1 MTDIITEQVLILYL
15 KPYLMAKV
23 EEFILILQLYSM
35 LLLLMMTKHIQSSFE
50 FKVTYSRI
58 GEDVFDDPQAGAI
71 DDNDKERQY

>member
-1 MTDIITEQVLILYL
+1 M
-15 KPYLMAKV
+15 
-23 EEFILILQLYSM
+23 
-35 LLLLMMTKHIQSSFE
+35 